1 MKKEEVEL
9 KILNINPIKTRKI
22 LRALG
27 AKKTMSSTLLRE
39 LYFRGN
45 GNFSSLRLRSEGKKQ
60 YLTLKT
66 KQEDK
71 NFNIRMEHQIEVS
84 DLDTTKNILELL
96 GYELFRQRE
105 KLREHYELLK
115 VNIEIDQ
122 YPNMTPYMEIEAPS
136 KKIAEEF
143 IKKFGFPLSLTT
155 NKTASEIIRDAGL
168 NPDNLC
174 FEKEKRT
181 AK

>member
-1 MKKEEVEL
+1 MKKEVEL
-9 KILNINPIKTRKI
+9 KILNINPTKTRKI

-27 AKKTMSSTLLRE
+27 AKKTMPSTLLRE

-71 NFNIRMEHQIEVS
+71 KFNIRMEHQIEVS
-84 DLDTTKNILELL
+84 DFDMTKKILELL
-96 GYELFRQRE
+96 GYTVFRQRE
-105 KLREHYELLK
+105 KLREHYELPK
-115 VNIEIDQ
+115 VHIEIDQ
-122 YPNMTPYMEIEAPS
+122 YPHMMPYMEIEAPS
-136 KKIAEEF
+136 KKIAEDF

-155 NKTASEIIRDAGL
+155 NKTASEIIQDAGL

-174 FEKEKRT
+174 FKEKRT
-181 AK
+181 TKIN